1 MKIVGFL
8 WQTQLTFTCIL
19 TLQVA
24 YRNRAF
30 LEFAVR
36 TLEAWGAITL
46 CSESVA
52 FAAIDAKDT
61 LGATFLHGYVFTELS
76 YKRKPVFI
84 HSIRAITKEL
94 FVTIVVL
101 EAGNALYRMA
111 YSNM

>member
-61 LGATFLHGYVFTELS
+61 LGATFLHGHVFTELS
-76 YKRKPVFI
+76 YKRKAVFI

-94 FVTIVVL
+94 LVTIVVL
-101 EAGNALYRMA
+101 ETGNALYGMA